1 MEKRV
6 NMRTSERAVDAKYL
20 NSLALAYMGDAVFEI
35 YVRHHLLQKGIV
47 KPNRLQKEAVKYV
60 SAKAQSQAV
69 RQFLEQDLL
78 TEEERDIVRRG
89 RNAKSHTVPKNVDY
103 YTYRQSTGFEALL
116 GYHYLEGNFRRLEE
130 LVRRAFSIMES

>member
-1 MEKRV
+1 
-6 NMRTSERAVDAKYL
+6 MRTSERAVDAKYL

>member
-1 MEKRV
+1 
-6 NMRTSERAVDAKYL
+6 
-20 NSLALAYMGDAVFEI
+20 
-35 YVRHHLLQKGIV
+35 LQKGIV
-47 KPNRLQKEAVKYV
+47 KPNLLQKEAVKYV